1 MVFRKIKLPRGGY
14 SWDALFLSSDSKLF
28 VKQIFITITGLDY
41 FSNLL
46 NVLSYNCLTKPKK
59 AGLVSPESAF
69 RPSNSFAG
77 QIFEFV
83 RLVCL

>member
-1 MVFRKIKLPRGGY
+1 MVFRKIKLPKGDY
-14 SWDALFLSSDSKLF
+14 SWDALFLSGDSKLS
-28 VKQIFITITGLDY
+28 VKQIFITITGLV
-41 FSNLL
+41 FSNSL

-77 QIFEFV
+77 QISEFV